1 MRARL
6 IRFLRAT
13 GGASAVEFA
22 LVLPVFAA
30 VMISLPDI
38 SQAAIGALDM
48 EAAARASVQ
57 YAMAGGSSMATAQS
71 VGLQSW
77 TGKPANGAISASEAC
92 QCNGG
97 AGTCGQ
103 NCPDGSAPQVYFT
116 VTASGL
122 LGGSMIHFQK
132 SVSRTVRVQ

>member
-1 MRARL
+1 MIARL
-6 IRFLRAT
+6 VRFLHAT

-30 VMISLPDI
+30 IMVSLPDL

-57 YAMAGGSSMATAQS
+57 YAMAGGGSTDTAKS

-77 TGKPANGAISASEAC
+77 SDKPADAAMSASQSC
-92 QCNGG
+92 KCG
-97 AGTCGQ
+97 AAAGVCGQ
-103 NCPDGSAPQVYFT
+103 NCPDGSAPQVFFT

-122 LGGSMIHFQK
+122 VGGSMIHFEK

>member
-1 MRARL
+1 MRARF

-22 LVLPVFAA
+22 MVLPVFAA
-30 VMISLPDI
+30 VMVGLPDI

-57 YAMAGGSSMATAQS
+57 YAMAGGASMDTARG

-77 TGKPANGAISASEAC
+77 PGRPADGAISASEAC
-92 QCNGG
+92 RCNGA
-97 AGTCGQ
+97 AGVCGQ

-116 VTASGL
+116 VT
-122 LGGSMIHFQK
+122 
-132 SVSRTVRVQ
+132 